1 MEHHYLA
8 NMKKIKRN
16 ILILLAPFVLMVV
29 VNELTRIQNKT
40 HYKSKGFTLLNTT
53 EPIKNECS
61 WNCHNNTSY
70 CLKNH
75 VKLTKPY
82 LKYSNPIYFGAIA
95 ALRSTGNYG
104 LANIVFL
111 VILMPL
117 WMFYFLTK
125 SIDLILEIKKKKN
138 GNNSNSF

>member
-1 MEHHYLA
+1 
-8 NMKKIKRN
+8 
-16 ILILLAPFVLMVV
+16 MVV

-111 VILMPL
+111 VILIPL
-117 WMFYFLTK
+117 WMFYFLAK
-125 SIDLILEIKKKKN
+125 SVDLILENRKTKKWKQ
-138 GNNSNSF
+138 